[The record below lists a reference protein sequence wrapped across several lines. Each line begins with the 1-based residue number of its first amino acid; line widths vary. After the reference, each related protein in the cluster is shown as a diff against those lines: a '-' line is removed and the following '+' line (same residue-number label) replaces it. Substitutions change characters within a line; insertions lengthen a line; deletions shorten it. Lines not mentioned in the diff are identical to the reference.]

1 MNNIEKSFFLALALL
16 FANMG
21 HAQNQMPKGEMTDM
35 HQIGNLPNQK
45 MEPATNKHRKGPKRT
60 VQNGTYYT
68 IPGALYGGWS
78 VDGNGYYY
86 SMAMVPPFVDVTFAN
101 KMADKTKSTWEVD
114 GDDMADHVDENGNL
128 VCRYAPRQRFKTPVL
143 GHESQTDK
151 YQYNEDNYWV
161 KTGAREVDAN
171 SFVATYSSDL
181 MMTPADNHGTRYY
194 NGQPYRNEL
203 YGYGFLSTAFLF
215 GTGTVDGVAAFGFEQ
230 TFNPLL
236 APMYIEAIHV
246 RALTYNS
253 NGPIPEGKSVFAYIL
268 TLDDEGNVAD
278 TTATFEAT
286 ATDNKDFKLDD
297 DFNGKRAYYG
307 NLVYKKVKEQEG
319 NADEMSNLAAI
330 PAGKPWRIQFEG
342 MNKEGVN
349 IGVYAIYKNDV
360 ENTYIENSYILFEN
374 GEEHTFLAPLCADIL
389 LLGQYEMIDVKDKGL
404 LELERQE
411 DFPTDLFKGWNV
423 LHVSEDGTTTN
434 TEGLAGHDA
443 FDMGVAFVGT
453 SSPWYDE
460 NGKENYQVD
469 KNQIPEWVEGFEVD
483 TTCYSS
489 ASLAGYNKVRPVCKP
504 LPGGLSGRVCSLDI
518 CGRAGIVGN
527 NKIVIIQGSDPSDIP
542 VFRGDANGDL
552 QVSVNDIL
560 AIVNYLNDHP
570 NSLFIYANA
579 DADGNGKIDMEDIK
593 TIVMI
598 ILGLENVSD

>member
-1 MNNIEKSFFLALALL
+1 MTATQFYGLHSNSATDSLVMSYDDLWRVTGKSQRLSQSNIVQHGTLNAGYDMSYAYDTSWGK
-16 FANMG
+16 
-21 HAQNQMPKGEMTDM
+21 HYQMKDVVET
-35 HQIGNLPNQK
+35 HY
-45 MEPATNKHRKGPKRT
+45 RT
-60 VQNGTYYT
+60 EGMPTAADSIQS
-68 IPGALYGGWS
+68 IHS
-78 VDGNGYYY
+78 Y
-86 SMAMVPPFVDVTFAN
+86 SYDP
-101 KMADKTKSTWEVD
+101 
-114 GDDMADHVDENGNL
+114 NGNL
-128 VCRYAPRQRFKTPVL
+128 A
-143 GHESQTDK
+143 HES
-151 YQYNEDNYWV
+151 V
-161 KTGAREVDAN
+161 ARKH
-171 SFVATYSSDL
+171 L
-181 MMTPADNHGTRYY
+181 
-194 NGQPYRNEL
+194 NG
-203 YGYGFLSTAFLF
+203 
-215 GTGTVDGVAAFGFEQ
+215 
-230 TFNPLL
+230 
-236 APMYIEAIHV
+236 
-246 RALTYNS
+246 
-253 NGPIPEGKSVFAYIL
+253 
-268 TLDDEGNVAD
+268 D
-278 TTATFEAT
+278 TTRNISER
-286 ATDNKDFKLDD
+286 KLLW
-297 DFNGKRAYYG
+297 NGMNRLKAISENGYVSLYWYDADG
-307 NLVYKKVKEQEG
+307 NRTVKEQEG

-434 TEGLAGHDA
+434 TEGLSGHDA